1 MRSPVVALVAVAVA
15 AAAAVAV
22 VGATDERELAF
33 TTNVR
38 AVRTVVDVVPGSQ
51 ACQTGLE
58 SAAEFD
64 VVELLPGTG
73 ELPGPP
79 LLVTAR
85 EAFTYRELA
94 TGRLPA
100 GARDNQGVR
109 VRLERPV
116 PEGEL
121 FDLCVRNDGDRPV
134 AFYGGPT
141 RESPGHSV
149 VGEPSAEVHPGKGDM
164 KIVFLRSEPRS
175 ALAQLPDMFDRATR
189 FRPDIVG
196 EWTFWLLLV
205 AVAAGI
211 PALLAFALRA
221 TRRT

>member
-1 MRSPVVALVAVAVA
+1 MRSPVVALVAF
-15 AAAAVAV
+15 AAAAVAGV
-22 VGATDERELAF
+22 AAVGAGDERDLAF

-38 AVRTVVDVVPGSQ
+38 AVRTVIDVAPGAQ
-51 ACQTGLE
+51 ACQNGLE

-64 VVELLPGTG
+64 AVELLPGTG
-73 ELPGPP
+73 EMPGPP

-85 EAFTYRELA
+85 EEFTHRELA

-116 PEGEL
+116 PERER
-121 FDLCVRNDGDRPV
+121 FDLCVRNDGERSV
-134 AFYGGPT
+134 AFYGGPD

-149 VGEPSAEVHPGKGDM
+149 VGEPGAELHPGKGDM
-164 KIVFLRSEPRS
+164 RIVFLRSEPRS

-189 FRPDIVG
+189 FRPDAVG

-211 PALLAFALRA
+211 PALLAVAVRS